1 MGTQSTWEIHR
12 QITSLSA
19 IGISSTTR
27 NQPHFN
33 QNQTSRDNFLTSTST
48 TISHFTMSSTYSQP
62 QSHFSSS
69 PSQEYDIESSFTLS
83 AYTREMHQHT
93 KKQMEAASRSARRR
107 SANADGTN
115 AHGRLDQSG
124 SVSSMDSNQS
134 S

>member
-1 MGTQSTWEIHR
+1 MGSANHIPLSHRNLINNQKSTAFQPKSNISR
-12 QITSLSA
+12 QL
-19 IGISSTTR
+19 
-27 NQPHFN
+27 PHFYIDHHISLHN
-33 QNQTSRDNFLTSTST
+33 VFHILST
-48 TISHFTMSSTYSQP
+48 TITLL
-62 QSHFSSS
+62 SS

-124 SVSSMDSNQS
+124 SVSSMDGNQS

>member
-1 MGTQSTWEIHR
+1 MGINNQKSTAFQPKSNISR
-12 QITSLSA
+12 QL
-19 IGISSTTR
+19 
-27 NQPHFN
+27 PHFYIDHHISLHN
-33 QNQTSRDNFLTSTST
+33 VFHILST
-48 TISHFTMSSTYSQP
+48 TITLLLIS
-62 QSHFSSS
+62 FSR
-69 PSQEYDIESSFTLS
+69 IRHRVIIHALS
-83 AYTREMHQHT
+83 IHTQMHQHT